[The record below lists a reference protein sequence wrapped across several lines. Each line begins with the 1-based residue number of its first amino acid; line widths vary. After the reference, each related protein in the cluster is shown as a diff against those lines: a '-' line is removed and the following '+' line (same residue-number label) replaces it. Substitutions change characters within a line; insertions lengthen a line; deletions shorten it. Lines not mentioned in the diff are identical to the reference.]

1 MKHKFCNDNV
11 YNTVLDLIK
20 VRGLK
25 IINDTIENE
34 IHTDKILFLYS
45 GNYKVNVNYIKNVI
59 IRGVEKQYNHIVI
72 IYKQNITTSVKKIIE
87 LSDDV
92 KFEIFKETEL
102 YFNVLK
108 HDLVPEHSL
117 CTDFD
122 TIPKHNLPIIYH
134 TDPVIKFLGIEKG
147 QIVKIKRKDNTLSYR
162 VVK

>member
-59 IRGVEKQYNHIVI
+59 RESEEQYKHIVI
-72 IYKQNITTSVKKIIE
+72 IYKHNITTSVKKIIE
-87 LSDDV
+87 LSDYI

-122 TIPKHNLPIIYH
+122 NIPKRASVDIVAWLTASPLAINEKPDRL
-134 TDPVIKFLGIEKG
+134 FL
-147 QIVKIKRKDNTLSYR
+147 R
-162 VVK
+162 